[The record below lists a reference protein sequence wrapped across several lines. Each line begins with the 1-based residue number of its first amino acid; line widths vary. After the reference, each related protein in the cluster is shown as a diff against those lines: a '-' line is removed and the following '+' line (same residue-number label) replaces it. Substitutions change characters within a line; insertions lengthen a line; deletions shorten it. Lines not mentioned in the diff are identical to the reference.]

1 MKPAQF
7 LTLASFVALA
17 ACIQAARFPSY
28 ESINLEGLPA
38 ALVDWQ
44 TGSSAKQPLQGNALL
59 GSALYNDLEALASDP
74 AINKHEGRP
83 IHISTKFLVKPDLH
97 INFLHNY
104 WRYSEA
110 SRDNK
115 GIMHLSLS
123 KVSGD
128 NIVWTLYTVYKDVHA
143 IFEHMRSDALRDFG
157 SFIMNANIALEYK
170 LLIKIGGC
178 HHKDA
183 AENGC
188 FETNMVESTDNRKGG
203 DKHRE
208 RPLKLITAYIVPPG
222 EARDFVK
229 EFERVEEHIAK
240 AKGNLAFGLMKPADD
255 NIVFVGYSAWR
266 SHEDFWAAARS
277 KDSEKWLEFL
287 GDKGIVA
294 VTRKLWTVP
303 SRHP

>member
-1 MKPAQF
+1 
-7 LTLASFVALA
+7 LD
-17 ACIQAARFPSY
+17 
-28 ESINLEGLPA
+28 GLPA
-38 ALVDWQ
+38 TLVDWQ
-44 TGSSAKQPLQGNALL
+44 TGSSSHEPLQDNALL
-59 GSALYNDLEALASDP
+59 GSTLYNDLEALATDP

-97 INFLHNY
+97 INFIHNY

-115 GIMHLSLS
+115 GILHLSLS

-128 NIVWTLYTVYKDVHA
+128 NIVWTSYTVYRDVHA
-143 IFEHMRSDALRDFG
+143 LFKHMRSDALRDFG
-157 SFIMNANIALEYK
+157 SFIMNANIAVEYK

-188 FETNMVESTDNRKGG
+188 FEPNMVDVAADEPSDNRKGG
-203 DKHRE
+203 GKHRGW
-208 RPLKLITAYIVPPG
+208 PLQLITLYIVPPG
-222 EARDFVK
+222 EGRDFVK
-229 EFERVEEHIAK
+229 EFEKAEKHIGK
-240 AKGNLAFGLMKPADD
+240 AKGNLAFVLMKPADD
-255 NIVFVGYSAWR
+255 NIAFAGYSAWR
-266 SHEDFWAAARS
+266 SYEDFWAAARS
-277 KDSEKWLEFL
+277 RGAEEWLEFL